1 MSTMAKKADERVT
14 ILLAAIAVEEFGV
27 DYYGRLAKCI
37 PEPAGKALMKS
48 LARDEEGHRRKI
60 EAELVKV
67 LEGTAVSTAASS
79 KEILGIVPSGPFPFP
94 DKDNCLLLEDEI
106 KALEIGIEVE
116 KRSIEMYYNAAGR
129 VSDRKLRELLVM
141 LQGIEEGHLRLL
153 EENMHMLRTD
163 GAWYGYS
170 PILEG

>member
-1 MSTMAKKADERVT
+1 MAKKTDERVS
-14 ILLAAIAVEEFGV
+14 ILLAAMAVEEFGI

-37 PEPAGKALMKS
+37 PEPEGKALMKS
-48 LARDEEGHRRKI
+48 LGRDEENHRKRI
-60 EAELVKV
+60 EAELIRV
-67 LEGTAVSTAASS
+67 LEGTNAHAAGPS

-94 DKDNCLLLEDEI
+94 EENNCLRIEDEI

-116 KRSIEMYYNAAGR
+116 KRSIEMYSNAAGK
-129 VSDRKLRELLVM
+129 VAEKKLKELLIL
-141 LQGIEEGHLRLL
+141 LQGIEEGHLKLL
-153 EENMHMLRTD
+153 EENMHMLRTE